1 MRKTTI
7 ATTLSIILLGSAGTA
22 AFAAHPDHLAAN
34 GMANMEGMAGMDGMA
49 AGGSAMPMNGMAGM
63 PMPMQGMMPMMQG
76 MMPMMQGM
84 MPMMMGMMP
93 MMMPMGGQPM
103 AGMAGMESTAAA
115 PEAVPAGL
123 EEKLNLLINS
133 IDVLTARIEKLEA
146 PAAN

>member
-63 PMPMQGMMPMMQG
+63 PMPMQGMMPMM
-76 MMPMMQGM
+76 MGM